1 MHGHR
6 RGPSVESLITPDR
19 LIQFGTGRAD
29 EEGTIYGEREQAE
42 CLGVVRKSEISVMTS
57 IFDS

>member
-1 MHGHR
+1 M
-6 RGPSVESLITPDR
+6 ESLITPDR